1 MRTYF
6 DTLFLD
12 RDGVINVKID
22 NEYIVKYSDFEFIPG
37 VLSAIQKLSSIF
49 KRIIIVTNQ
58 QGIGKKL
65 MTEQDLLYL
74 HEKMLIEIEQ
84 VGGKIDRIY
93 YCPHLASANCECR
106 KPKSGMIIQ
115 AIEDFPSIDS
125 EFSYLI
131 GDSSCCCPCLPGI
144 YRFPRLMEK
153 IGIAKLT
160 LLEMM
165 VLVIFQMD
173 AWMLREMQK

>member
-1 MRTYF
+1 MTHF

-37 VLSAIQKLSSIF
+37 ALLAIQKLSSIF

-125 EFSYLI
+125 KFSYLI
-131 GDSSCCCPCLPGI
+131 GDSDSDIEAGKQEHLHTVKVDNE
-144 YRFPRLMEK
+144 YTL
-153 IGIAKLT
+153 AKWCEE
-160 LLEMM
+160 LLS
-165 VLVIFQMD
+165 VI
-173 AWMLREMQK
+173 EE